1 MPRTRHILCL
11 LLALFALAACNT
23 VRGIG
28 KDVKAAGEAVED
40 AAD

>member
-1 MPRTRHILCL
+1 MPRLRPLLCL
-11 LLALFALAACNT
+11 ILAMFALSACNT

-28 KDVKAAGEAVED
+28 QDVKKAGEAVED